1 MSPSES
7 AAATTRPTPTEAEI
21 RHWLIRR
28 VAHTAGVPEAEID
41 IAAPFADYGLN
52 SRQAV
57 GLSGDLETWMKREL
71 DPTLVWDHPSIE
83 RLAKFLAE
91 EVAPAD

>member
-1 MSPSES
+1 MSTSES
-7 AAATTRPTPTEAEI
+7 ATTKTRPAPSEAEI

-28 VAHTAGVPEAEID
+28 VAQTAGVPEAEID

-57 GLSGDLETWMKREL
+57 GLSGDLETWLKREL

-83 RLAKFLAE
+83 RLARFLAA